1 MAVRK
6 RKRRSTGAN
15 SNRAP
20 MLTVTVVVMCMA
32 LALGVRV
39 HSLEGKRA
47 AYLTREQELTE
58 QVAAEKKRS
67 EDLEEYRV
75 YVQTKKNNK
84 KTAKEKLGLVNPD
97 EIILKPEQ

>member
-6 RKRRSTGAN
+6 KRRRSTGTS

-20 MLTVTVVVMCMA
+20 MLTITVVVMCMA
-32 LALGVRV
+32 LALGIKV
-39 HSLEGKRA
+39 HSLQEKRA
-47 AYLTREQELTE
+47 LYLSQEQDLTE
-58 QVAAEKKRS
+58 QVDAEKERS
-67 EDLEEYRV
+67 KELEEYRI
-75 YVQTKKNNK
+75 YVQTKEYIE